1 MSNVLYMIMFRA
13 LVLISLVSVSAF
25 SSASWWDK
33 AKELV
38 KDVPLE
44 DVTAPANKNGSA
56 LSNTDITAAF
66 KEALELGSK
75 KVVNQLGAVDGFNK
89 DAIVRIPMP
98 QSLQTVSSALKSVG
112 LGYMVDDFTLR
123 LNRAAEQAT
132 PEAKALF
139 VDTIQ
144 GMKFDDVRRIYNG
157 PEDSATRFFEER
169 MTPDLTKAMEP
180 IISDS
185 LSQVGAIAYY
195 DKMISAYKNI
205 PFVPDVKSD
214 LTSHVSQG
222 ALNGVFHYLA
232 EQEAA
237 IRKDPVRQTTA
248 LLKKVFG
255 Q

>member
-1 MSNVLYMIMFRA
+1 MVSFLNSTTFRA
-13 LVLISLVSVSAF
+13 LLLMSLVSVSAF

-38 KDVPLE
+38 KDTPLE
-44 DVTAPANKNGSA
+44 DVGAPTNAGASG

-66 KEALELGSK
+66 KEALELGSQ
-75 KVVNQLGAVDGFNK
+75 KVVNQLGALDGFNK
-89 DAIVRIPMP
+89 DATIRIPMP
-98 QSLQTVSSALKSVG
+98 ESLQTVSKVLKGAG
-112 LGYMVDDFTLR
+112 LGHMVDDFTVR

-139 VDTIQ
+139 VDTIK
-144 GMKFDDVRRIYNG
+144 GMKFDDVRRIYDG
-157 PEDSATRFFEER
+157 PEDSATRFFEKQ
-169 MTPDLTKAMEP
+169 MTPDLTQAMEP

-185 LSQVGAIAYY
+185 LSQVGAVAYY
-195 DKMISAYKNI
+195 DRMISAYKNI
-205 PFVPDVKSD
+205 PFVPDVKTD
-214 LTSHVSQG
+214 LTSHVSKG